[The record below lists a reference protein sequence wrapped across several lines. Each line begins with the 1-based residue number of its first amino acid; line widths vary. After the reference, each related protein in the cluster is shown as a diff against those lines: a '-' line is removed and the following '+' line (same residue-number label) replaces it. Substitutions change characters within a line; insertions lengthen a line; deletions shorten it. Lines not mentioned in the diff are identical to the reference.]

1 MHRLRNLSRNEHL
14 LYTLG
19 WSCLG
24 LALFLQGVSLLD
36 RLNPEPAEITQ
47 LASGTRSYAVVDQR
61 SGLNPSVFSYRQP
74 H

>member
-1 MHRLRNLSRNEHL
+1 MDRLRSLSRNEHL
-14 LYTLG
+14 LYILG

-36 RLNPEPAEITQ
+36 RLNPEPAEIAQ
-47 LASGTRSYAVVDQR
+47 LASGTRSYVVADR
-61 SGLNPSVFSYRQP
+61 SGISPSVFSYRQS